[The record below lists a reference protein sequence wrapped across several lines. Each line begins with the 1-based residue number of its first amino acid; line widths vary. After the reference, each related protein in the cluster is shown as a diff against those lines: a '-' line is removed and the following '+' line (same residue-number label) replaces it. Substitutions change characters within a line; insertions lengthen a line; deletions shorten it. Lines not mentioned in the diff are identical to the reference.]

1 MEPWHEHA
9 NATDQVGYI
18 PTMPREQTVSRRF
31 RLVASPW
38 PVFTE
43 AKTFCWSPIRQIC
56 SYLVGQ
62 CTLALPG
69 SAKIYKP
76 ETWKSLWRAPFASVP
91 SKSVNFYLLT
101 CLRCVCISPY
111 ALSPLP
117 TPLYARV
124 QIIKWPPIQPTPPT
138 FSFFLPV
145 PLTQHSFPMETY
157 FAFQRVPTALR
168 RRQIDPRWPE
178 RSPNLVPP
186 SLRPYLSLLDFSLLG
201 LISAPHILLPLLSL
215 SFCHYCHPDSVLP
228 PPYFP
233 ASPFRS

>member
-101 CLRCVCISPY
+101 CPRCVCISPY

-124 QIIKWPPIQPTPPT
+124 QIIKWPLIQPTPPT

-145 PLTQHSFPMETY
+145 PLTEHSFPMETY
-157 FAFQRVPTALR
+157 FAFQWVPTALR

-178 RSPNLVPP
+178 RSSA
-186 SLRPYLSLLDFSLLG
+186 SLALFQPLIFFYLFCPWAFAITVTLTLCSLPATSLPHTLDLSSGLTPWHQALG
-201 LISAPHILLPLLSL
+201 K
-215 SFCHYCHPDSVLP
+215 Y
-228 PPYFP
+228 
-233 ASPFRS
+233 